1 MSAVRAIAGR
11 ELRVFFL
18 TPGGYVVAALYLL
31 VNGWL
36 FVRYVFNPGE
46 MATLRHVFAFSMLA
60 FMLICPAVTM
70 RMISEELRLG
80 TIETLMTGPVRSAEI
95 IFGKY
100 LAALG
105 FLSLLLAP
113 TLVFVVALEVYGRPD
128 YGELVCGYLGVLL
141 AGSVYLASGILA
153 STLTASQVVAY
164 LITVLFWII
173 VLLATKGVLQTDLLP
188 GAWQERVA
196 DVVIAADP
204 AMRLAD
210 FAIGLF
216 DSAHVVYFG
225 SLTLVLLIASAG
237 SLETRRWR

>member
-11 ELRVFFL
+11 ELRAFFL
-18 TPGGYVVAALYLL
+18 TPGGYVIAALYML

-36 FVRYVFNPGE
+36 FVRYIFNPGE
-46 MATLRHVFAFSMLA
+46 VATLRPIFTFSMLA

-80 TIETLMTGPVRSAEI
+80 TLETLLTSPVRSAEI

-105 FLSLLLAP
+105 FLAILLAP

-128 YGELVCGYLGVLL
+128 YGELACGYLGVLF

-173 VLLATKGVLQTDLLP
+173 VLLGTKGLLQTDVLP
-188 GAWQERVA
+188 VAWQERVG

-204 AMRLAD
+204 TMRLVD

-216 DSAHVVYFG
+216 DSAHVVYFA
-225 SLTLVLLIASAG
+225 SLTLVLLIAAVG
-237 SLETRRWR
+237 FLETRRWR

>member
-1 MSAVRAIAGR
+1 MRAASAIAGR
-11 ELRVFFL
+11 EIRAYFL
-18 TPGGYVVAALYLL
+18 SPGGYVIAALYLL

-46 MATLRHVFAFSMLA
+46 VATLRPIFSFSMLA

>member
-1 MSAVRAIAGR
+1 MSAVRVIAGR
-11 ELRVFFL
+11 ELRAFFL
-18 TPGGYVVAALYLL
+18 TPGGYVIAALYML

-46 MATLRHVFAFSMLA
+46 QATLRPVFTFSMLA

-80 TIETLMTGPVRSAEI
+80 TIEMLLTSPIRSADI

-105 FLSLLLAP
+105 FLALLLAP
-113 TLVFVVALEVYGRPD
+113 TLVFVVALELYGRPD
-128 YGELVCGYLGVLL
+128 YGELACGYLGVLL

-173 VLLATKGVLQTDLLP
+173 VLIGTKGLLQTDVLP
-188 GAWQERVA
+188 LAWQDRVGDA
-196 DVVIAADP
+196 VLAADP
-204 AMRLAD
+204 AMRLVD

-216 DSAHVVYFG
+216 DSANLVYFG
-225 SLTLVLLIASAG
+225 SVTLVLLIASVG
-237 SLETRRWR
+237 LLEMRRWR

>member
-1 MSAVRAIAGR
+1 VSAVLAIAGR
-11 ELRVFFL
+11 ELRAFFL
-18 TPGGYVVAALYLL
+18 TPGGYVIAALYML

-46 MATLRHVFAFSMLA
+46 LATLRPVFTFSMLA

-80 TIETLMTGPVRSAEI
+80 TIETLLTSPVRSADI

-105 FLSLLLAP
+105 FLALLLVP
-113 TLVFVVALEVYGRPD
+113 TLVFVVALEIYGRPD
-128 YGELVCGYLGVLL
+128 YGELACGYLGVLL

-173 VLLATKGVLQTDLLP
+173 VLLGTKGVLQTDVLP
-188 GAWQERVA
+188 VAWQERVG
-196 DVVIAADP
+196 DVVLAADP
-204 AMRLAD
+204 TTRLID

-225 SLTLVLLIASAG
+225 SLTLVLLIG
-237 SLETRRWR
+237 SVGLLESRRWR